1 MPDSEKMAG
10 PRSTVTSGPL
20 GKQHLETDLLAA
32 PFSDSDSGRL
42 VDIYVGKMGRKRVI
56 CPSNIPLLP

>member
-20 GKQHLETDLLAA
+20 GKQHMETDLLAA
-32 PFSDSDSGRL
+32 PFSDSDSGRS
-42 VDIYVGKMGRKRVI
+42 VFRRYV
-56 CPSNIPLLP
+56 

>member
-42 VDIYVGKMGRKRVI
+42 VDTWERLGGRE
-56 CPSNIPLLP
+56 

>member
-42 VDIYVGKMGRKRVI
+42 VDIYVV
-56 CPSNIPLLP
+56 LP